1 MVKGNAKSV
10 VSSALKV
17 DALKDEVTKALGQS
31 ITDELKGLCATSNP
45 SVLRKTSKEDLLQ
58 FSWNNV
64 YAELKERAPVFL
76 HLIESSVHNPT
87 HSRNVVKK
95 GDTLIHM

>member
-1 MVKGNAKSV
+1 MVNGNAKSV

-17 DALKDEVTKALGQS
+17 DVLKDEVPKALGQF

-45 SVLRKTSKEDLLQ
+45 SILRKPAKEDLLQ

-64 YAELKERAPVFL
+64 YAELKERAPAFL
-76 HLIESSVHNPT
+76 HFIESSVQNPS
-87 HSRNVVKK
+87 HSRNVF
-95 GDTLIHM
+95 